1 LGFDFLI
8 VYSGRS
14 GGFSMKKMFFF
25 CLFAAALPW
34 TEAEARGGHAVVMA
48 SSGHS
53 ATVSGAPSTHAVT
66 PTIVQ
71 VPQVNMS
78 SFKSS
83 AFSDRTRALALHDPL
98 NNSLLM
104 NSPSQEMSSLPA
116 PKPSAAPMNPITQMS
131 TMGTMSPSVQ
141 TATTTAVN
149 GYSVSQVRQV
159 QSALHRLGYYH
170 GPVDGDFGLGTQTAL
185 ESYQIHSGA
194 PVTGTLTLG
203 VLSGLGVSGSR

>member
-1 LGFDFLI
+1 M
-8 VYSGRS
+8 R
-14 GGFSMKKMFFF
+14 KMFFF

-34 TEAEARGGHAVVMA
+34 TQAEARGGHAVVMA

-53 ATVSGAPSTHAVT
+53 ASISGAAGTHTVT

-71 VPQVNMS
+71 VPQVNVS
-78 SFKSS
+78 SFKAS
-83 AFSDRTRALALHDPL
+83 AFSDKTRALALHDPL

-104 NSPSQEMSSLPA
+104 NSPTQEMSSLPA
-116 PKPSAAPMNPITQMS
+116 PKPSAAPMNPVTPMS

-141 TATTTAVN
+141 TTTTTAVS